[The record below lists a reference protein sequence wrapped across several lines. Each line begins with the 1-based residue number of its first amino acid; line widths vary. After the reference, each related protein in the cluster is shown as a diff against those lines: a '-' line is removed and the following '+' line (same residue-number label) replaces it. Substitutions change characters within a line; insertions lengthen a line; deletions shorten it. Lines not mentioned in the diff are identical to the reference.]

1 MIFFFINQ
9 SVKINCSIL
18 KINYD
23 LNINKLITKF
33 VLNLELKTK
42 LLIFIGSLSFVFFYY
57 FFLFFLSK
65 RIQSIIFQTIPLV
78 NKVFN
83 FYRKIILIT
92 YYEEDVI

>member
-1 MIFFFINQ
+1 MMFFFINQ

-18 KINYD
+18 KIYHVVY
-23 LNINKLITKF
+23 INKLIIKF
-33 VLNLELKTK
+33 IKSELKNK
-42 LLIFIGSLSFVFFYY
+42 LLIFIGSLSFIFFYY
-57 FFLFFLSK
+57 FFLFIFSK
-65 RIQSIIFQTIPLV
+65 RIQSIIFQTIPLI